1 MTLPQDQEGGL
12 KLPANK
18 VVMLSKK
25 EEKKRKKEMLPHGG
39 QSVNPKEDEASGEVT
54 CST

>member
-25 EEKKRKKEMLPHGG
+25 EKKKERNVTAWGPELRSQGG
-39 QSVNPKEDEASGEVT
+39 
-54 CST
+54 

>member
-12 KLPANK
+12 KLPDNK

-25 EEKKRKKEMLPHGG
+25 KKRKKEMLPHGG
-39 QSVNPKEDEASGEVT
+39 QSFDPKGDEASGEVT
-54 CST
+54 GST